1 MAISRLH
8 KPVVVAP
15 SRGVIAGQ
23 PALRKKIDN
32 AFLIGVPLVGSVGFL
47 FWYHSHPIHAVE
59 VVTFILGYFIIGMG
73 TGVGFHRY
81 FSHKSFQTSPWVA
94 YLLGA
99 AGSMSFQSSL
109 LTWIADHR
117 RHHSQTDH
125 CGDAHSPIVDG
136 HCHHTDSLKGLFH
149 AHIGWMFDDTVT
161 DRNIYGRDLAR
172 DPIIRFYARTHY
184 IWPVLSLA
192 LPGLIGYAFGGS
204 TDAWGCV
211 LAACLR
217 TMLFQHSVWA
227 VNSFGHTFGYE
238 NYNMRNNSK
247 NNTFLAALTF
257 GDGYHNNHHRYP
269 RSAFHGLRK
278 GELDLN
284 GIIITWLGKLGL
296 ARKIIFADRYLC
308 EKRPSDSPMRA
319 SIAPAAHVS
328 ITVPPLPPQHSNWG
342 QCSIGG
348 AGVPSD
354 DLPTQTRKIVTR
366 S

>member
-319 SIAPAAHVS
+319 SFAPAAHVS

>member
-1 MAISRLH
+1 VAITPLPQ
-8 KPVVVAP
+8 PVAITP
-15 SRGVIAGQ
+15 PRGVITGRL
-23 PALRKKIDN
+23 ALRKRIDN
-32 AFLIGVPLVGSVGFL
+32 TLLIGIPFAGSVANC
-47 FWYHSHPIHAVE
+47 FWIYSHHIRAVE
-59 VVTFILGYFIIGMG
+59 WITFIAGYFIIGMG

-81 FSHKSFQTSPWVA
+81 FSHKSFQTYPWVA

-109 LTWIADHR
+109 LTWVCDHR

-136 HCHHTDSLKGLFH
+136 HCHNPDSLRGLFH
-149 AHIGWMFDDTVT
+149 AHIGWMFDSTVT

-172 DPIIRFYARTHY
+172 DPVIRFFARTHY

-192 LPGLIGYAFGGS
+192 IPGAIGYAVGGS

-227 VNSFGHTFGYE
+227 INSFGHTFGYQ
-238 NYNMRNNSK
+238 NYKMGDKSMNNR
-247 NNTFLAALTF
+247 FLAAITF

-278 GELDLN
+278 HELDFN
-284 GIIITWLGKLGL
+284 AMIITWLGKLGL
-296 ARKIIFADRYLC
+296 ARKIIFADRYLD
-308 EKRPSDSPMRA
+308 EERPIP
-319 SIAPAAHVS
+319 IPE
-328 ITVPPLPPQHSNWG
+328 P
-342 QCSIGG
+342 
-348 AGVPSD
+348 
-354 DLPTQTRKIVTR
+354 
-366 S
+366 